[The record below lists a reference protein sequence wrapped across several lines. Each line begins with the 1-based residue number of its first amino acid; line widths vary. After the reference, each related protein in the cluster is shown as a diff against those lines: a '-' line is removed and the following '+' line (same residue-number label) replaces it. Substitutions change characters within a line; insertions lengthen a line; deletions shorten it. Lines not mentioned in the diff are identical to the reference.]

1 MKCDWVIAPTAAESF
16 FAALPELHPLTAQ
29 TLFARS
35 HDTPEKAR
43 AFLKGDVGRVDPLS
57 IKDMDRAVER
67 ILQAIG
73 NQESIAVYGDYDCD
87 GVTASALLMTT
98 LTALGAQT
106 QVYIPDRFEEG
117 YGLNSA
123 ALDTLKARGVTL
135 VITVDCGARAS
146 KEATH
151 ARTIELDL
159 IITDHHELEG
169 AAIPDA
175 YAVINPRRPDCSYPF
190 KSLAGVGVAF
200 RLAQCLIRAKRP
212 SNLKENDLLDLVAI
226 GTIADLVPLIDNN
239 RLLVKHGLKRIQ
251 DSPRL
256 GVRALMQAARIPL
269 HQVDAGKIGFGLAP
283 RLNAAGR
290 LESALGAYQL
300 LMATDPTEAESI
312 AQQLNLRNEE
322 RQTMTAQIAKD
333 AERVALGTETPDDGR
348 PATVGNVTSTT
359 RAPALLFAASE
370 AYSAGVIGLAAARL
384 VEKYYCPAIVISIG
398 NNSNNS
404 NNSNNNREARGSCRS
419 VHGFHIT
426 EALDQCRDMLLKHGG
441 HAAAAGFTA
450 HAECLPA
457 LRDKLQHIAAQQQPS
472 AGWQRTLRIDAEHPL
487 DRVNWKALHELA
499 QLEPHG
505 MHHAR
510 PSFVSR
516 KIVLTGAQRM
526 GKAEPSQPAPHL
538 KLRLRDAQGQAWD
551 AIGWRMGERL
561 DELKVGQAIDLAFHV
576 EATQWNGE
584 ERLQL
589 QLLDFKA

>member
-1 MKCDWVIAPTAAESF
+1 
-16 FAALPELHPLTAQ
+16 
-29 TLFARS
+29 
-35 HDTPEKAR
+35 
-43 AFLKGDVGRVDPLS
+43 
-57 IKDMDRAVER
+57 
-67 ILQAIG
+67 
-73 NQESIAVYGDYDCD
+73 
-87 GVTASALLMTT
+87 
-98 LTALGAQT
+98 
-106 QVYIPDRFEEG
+106 
-117 YGLNSA
+117 
-123 ALDTLKARGVTL
+123 
-135 VITVDCGARAS
+135 
-146 KEATH
+146 
-151 ARTIELDL
+151 
-159 IITDHHELEG
+159 
-169 AAIPDA
+169 
-175 YAVINPRRPDCSYPF
+175 
-190 KSLAGVGVAF
+190 
-200 RLAQCLIRAKRP
+200 
-212 SNLKENDLLDLVAI
+212 
-226 GTIADLVPLIDNN
+226 
-239 RLLVKHGLKRIQ
+239 
-251 DSPRL
+251 
-256 GVRALMQAARIPL
+256 
-269 HQVDAGKIGFGLAP
+269 
-283 RLNAAGR
+283 
-290 LESALGAYQL
+290 
-300 LMATDPTEAESI
+300 
-312 AQQLNLRNEE
+312 
-322 RQTMTAQIAKD
+322 MTAQIAKD
-333 AERVALGTETPDDGR
+333 AERVALGEERGAKGEER
-348 PATVGNVTSTT
+348 ERLGEV
-359 RAPALLFAASE
+359 PALLFAASE

-398 NNSNNS
+398 NNS